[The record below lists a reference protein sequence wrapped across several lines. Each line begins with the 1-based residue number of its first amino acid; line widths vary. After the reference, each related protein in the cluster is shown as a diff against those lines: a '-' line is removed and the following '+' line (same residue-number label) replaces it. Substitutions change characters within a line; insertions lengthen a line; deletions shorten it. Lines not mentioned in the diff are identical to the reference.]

1 MLRVE
6 PVPDT
11 VLGKFRCDNALRF
24 ACRLRLLEHP
34 VYGVVDV
41 VDLLHYIL
49 FVICS
54 EGIPAAAFLWLMPV
68 GTDHLYIRHNDVPY
82 LFICKNTFFLRY
94 YL

>member
-1 MLRVE
+1 MLCVE

-34 VYGVVDV
+34 VYGVVYV

-54 EGIPAAAFLWLMPV
+54 EGLLAGVDDSAAV
-68 GTDHLYIRHNDVPY
+68 DDEVR
-82 LFICKNTFFLRY
+82 FICKNTFFLRY